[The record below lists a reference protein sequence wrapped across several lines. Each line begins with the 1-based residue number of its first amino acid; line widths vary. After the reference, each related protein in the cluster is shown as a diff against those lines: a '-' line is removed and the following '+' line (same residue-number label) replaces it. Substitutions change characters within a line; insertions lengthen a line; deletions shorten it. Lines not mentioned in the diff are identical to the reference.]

1 MTKKTL
7 IILALLLAPPA
18 MAQQT
23 KAITLPAPVVQKPNI
38 ARRVV
43 NTSVSWTKTVALATK
58 NTVLHPVQTI
68 KTLPKNTS
76 ETFKK
81 IDTAV
86 LDTND
91 KFDRHVKLIGNVGT
105 LLGTYFVGRN
115 FLKTVGQ
122 KETVVLQ

>member
-1 MTKKTL
+1 MK
-7 IILALLLAPPA
+7 
-18 MAQQT
+18 Q
-23 KAITLPAPVVQKPNI
+23 
-38 ARRVV
+38 
-43 NTSVSWTKTVALATK
+43 
-58 NTVLHPVQTI
+58 
-68 KTLPKNTS
+68 LPKKS
-76 ETFKK
+76 KETFKK